1 MSVPEFINEPILV
14 QARFLMD
21 GRVLP
26 TAFIWRERTRYIA
39 DHGRQWEET
48 VDDTIWRCYLTRTP
62 TGETFEL
69 RYAPA
74 EGRWVVYRM
83 WSRTDARET

>member
-14 QARFLMD
+14 QARFLPD

-48 VDDTIWRCYLTRTP
+48 VDDTTWRCYLTRTP

-69 RYAPA
+69 RCALA
-74 EGRWVVYRM
+74 EGRWVIYRM
-83 WSRTDARET
+83 WSRAAARET